1 MLIAIVNVHVK
12 PDSIDAFKQI
22 TQENA
27 RNSVKEP
34 GIARFDV
41 LQQEDDPAHFIL
53 FEVYRDDE
61 APARHRESAHYQKW
75 KEAAADLMAEP
86 RTNIKYRNIFPSDE
100 AW

>member
-12 PDSIDAFKQI
+12 SDSIDAFKEI

-27 RNSVKEP
+27 RYSIKEP

-41 LQQEDDPAHFIL
+41 LQQEDDPTRFIL
-53 FEVYRDDE
+53 FEVYRNDD
-61 APARHRESAHYQKW
+61 APARHRETAHYQKW
-75 KEAAADLMAEP
+75 KEAATDLMAEP

-100 AW
+100 TW